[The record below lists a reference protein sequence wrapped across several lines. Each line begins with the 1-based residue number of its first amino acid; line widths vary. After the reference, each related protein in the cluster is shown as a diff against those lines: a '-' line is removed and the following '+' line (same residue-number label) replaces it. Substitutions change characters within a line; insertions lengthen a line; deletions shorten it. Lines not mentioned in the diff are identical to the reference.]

1 MSVRLVRPQSLP
13 EPSERQPEGQGPDIP
28 ELAPGRLDRLVAQ
41 LTTAVLQLPAAEI
54 PGALDGTL
62 RKIVDRAVVLAE
74 AQIARAQQ
82 QLQSENNY
90 LREEIRALH
99 GFDEIIG
106 HSAPLRE
113 ALARVQIVSSTD
125 STVLLLGETGTG
137 KELFAR
143 AIHERSP
150 RRRRALVRV
159 NCAALPASLIESELF
174 GHERGAFTGAVAMRQ
189 GRFELADNGTI
200 FLDEIGDLP
209 LDLQA
214 KLLRVVQEGEFERV
228 GSSNTRRVDVRVVA
242 ATHRNLEG
250 AVKAGTFRE
259 DLYYRLSVFPI
270 ALPSLRERREDIPRL
285 VWFFIHNRQRAL
297 RRQIDNVPPAVMQT
311 LQDYDWPGNVREL
324 ENVVERAMIRSTGSC
339 LELDGGPGG
348 RLLRPPAP
356 DTGTL
361 EAVERRHI
369 EDVLRRCQWRI
380 NGPSNAAARLGL
392 HPSTL
397 RFRLQKLGIS
407 RPVNLTTD

>member
-1 MSVRLVRPQSLP
+1 MSVRLVRPQSFP
-13 EPSERQPEGQGPDIP
+13 EPPQGQPEGQGP
-28 ELAPGRLDRLVAQ
+28 LDRLVAQ
-41 LTTAVLQLPAAEI
+41 FTTAVLQLPAAEI
-54 PGALDGTL
+54 SSALDGTL
-62 RKIVDRAVVLAE
+62 RKVVDRAVVLAE
-74 AQIARAQQ
+74 AQIARAQK
-82 QLQSENNY
+82 LESENSY
-90 LREEIRALH
+90 LREELRAVH
-99 GFDEIIG
+99 GFDQIIG
-106 HSAPLRE
+106 DSAPLRE
-113 ALARVQIVSSTD
+113 ALARVQLVSSTD
-125 STVLLLGETGTG
+125 STVLLIGETGTG

-150 RRRRALVRV
+150 RRRRTMVRV

-228 GSSNTRRVDVRVVA
+228 GSSHTRRVDVRVVA
-242 ATHRNLEG
+242 ATHRNLEE
-250 AVKAGTFRE
+250 AVRTGGFRE

-297 RRQIDNVPPAVMQT
+297 RRQIDSVPPAVMHT
-311 LQDYDWPGNVREL
+311 LQDYDWPGNIREL
-324 ENVVERAMIRSTGSC
+324 ENIVERALIRSTGAC
-339 LELDGGPGG
+339 LELDGGPGATV
-348 RLLRPPAP
+348 LRPPAP

-369 EDVLRRCQWRI
+369 EEVLRRCHWRI

-397 RFRLQKLGIS
+397 RCRLQKLGIS
-407 RPVNLTTD
+407 RPVNLTTN